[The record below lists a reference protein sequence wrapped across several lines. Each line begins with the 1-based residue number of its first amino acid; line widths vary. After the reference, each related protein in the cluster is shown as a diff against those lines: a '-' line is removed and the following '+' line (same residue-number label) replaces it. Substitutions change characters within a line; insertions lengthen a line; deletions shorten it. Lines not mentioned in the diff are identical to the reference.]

1 MLFSPSFF
9 FSLPPRLLDQLLLA
23 YNAEQPVTEAAR
35 EASLGEEEVSSAW
48 SDIVQKR
55 RTTRYLHLGAVLV
68 EPIELAREA
77 TDTEA

>member
-1 MLFSPSFF
+1 MIPWDF
-9 FSLPPRLLDQLLLA
+9 LLLRP
-23 YNAEQPVTEAAR
+23 EVTPGIMPVTEAAR

-48 SDIVQKR
+48 SDIIQKR

-77 TDTEA
+77 TSPEA